1 VSTFNGYSRNAYFA
15 NSAREAD
22 SAWNFIPADPTAD
35 PSASLTEDP
44 ELERYLVEEIAR
56 AKRRRPLM
64 KRLANVEAAYSADL
78 PSFLAKAA
86 APAVPPPLPSLHAV
100 PQSAPMAV
108 ANGAPI
114 DRLMDEFHDECT
126 APPQSAEWLD
136 NARRERRR
144 GRLRALVAWIATVAI
159 GTTVIAV
166 TMQALKG

>member
-1 VSTFNGYSRNAYFA
+1 MSTFNGYSRNAYFA
-15 NSAREAD
+15 SSAREAD
-22 SAWNFIPADPTAD
+22 TAWNFISADPNAD

-64 KRLANVEAAYSADL
+64 KRLAHVEAAYSADL
-78 PSFLAKAA
+78 PSFLAGAT
-86 APAVPPPLPSLHAV
+86 APAVPPPLPSLQ
-100 PQSAPMAV
+100 PIPES
-108 ANGAPI
+108 GAPATATGTPI
-114 DRLMDEFHDECT
+114 DQLMEDFREECT